1 LGRDNHPRQRQAKQ
15 LERKKP
21 KRPAYD
27 RILVVT
33 EGEKTE
39 VNYLEEIRR
48 FYRLSSAHIRVCHSL
63 YGTTPLQVVEYARDR
78 CLETSEW
85 ESVFCV
91 IDRDDHQSYVNALHA
106 AQALDGKH
114 RNDLGKPIAVTAIPS
129 NPCFELWLLLHFQ
142 ANDGHIH
149 RDDVVRLLRDRYIHG
164 YEKGRGGTFEATM
177 QNLEQAYANAA
188 RLRAREEGRG
198 LTNPSTCVDE
208 LVRTLCALR
217 ELF

>member
-48 FYRLSSAHIRVCHSL
+48 FYRLSSAHIRVCHSP

-114 RNDLGKPIAVTAIPS
+114 RNDLGKPMPSPRYRLIRASNCGCCFISKPTMVIFTGTTLFACSVTGTYTAMKK
-129 NPCFELWLLLHFQ
+129 
-142 ANDGHIH
+142 
-149 RDDVVRLLRDRYIHG
+149 VVAERLRRLCRIWSRHTPMRHG
-164 YEKGRGGTFEATM
+164 FGRGKKA
-177 QNLEQAYANAA
+177 
-188 RLRAREEGRG
+188 EG
-198 LTNPSTCVDE
+198 
-208 LVRTLCALR
+208 
-217 ELF
+217 